1 MKETYVTFPVIINK
15 FKQHEK
21 LKEKLLTA
29 INEQKEFKPLK
40 VHEQNIERCDWDT
53 SRFDKEREW
62 YKILYEPLHKH
73 LEKWCT
79 HLKYEYFEIHEM
91 WFQQYTTGG
100 KHAWHTHGD
109 NFTNV
114 YYLDLPQDSS
124 QTEWIGPVTGNIHKF
139 DVAEGD
145 IITFPSWLI
154 HRGPINLSSK
164 MKTIISWNLEVS
176 ISDLYGEN
184 NGS

>member
-1 MKETYVTFPVIINK
+1 MKETLVTFPVIIKK
-15 FKQHEK
+15 FKQHEE

-29 INEQKEFKPLK
+29 INKQKEFKSLI
-40 VHEQNIERCDWDT
+40 VHDQNIERVDWDT

-62 YKILYEPLHKH
+62 YKILDKPLHRH
-73 LEKWCT
+73 LQDWCT

-91 WFQQYTTGG
+91 WFQQYIKGG
-100 KHAWHTHGD
+100 KHSWHTHGD
-109 NFTNV
+109 NFANV
-114 YYLDLPQDSS
+114 YYLDLPQNSS
-124 QTEWIGPVTGNIHKF
+124 QTEWIGPVTRNIHKF

-154 HRGPINLSSK
+154 HRGPVNLSTQT
-164 MKTIISWNLEVS
+164 KTIISWNMAVS

-184 NGS
+184 NG